1 MRIQSSLWLWLWPY
15 SKVCS
20 RKNTF
25 PSSLL
30 WFLAG
35 LSSLWAVGL
44 KAPVLGWLLAT
55 GLPQCSLPCT
65 PSHKELTTWQLAF
78 LKGAQAQAPHC
89 GDFSCCRA
97 QALGHVG
104 FSSCGSQA
112 SKQRLNSRGAQA
124 QLLHGTWDLP
134 RPGMESVSAA
144 LAGGF
149 FTTEPPG
156 KPS

>member
-1 MRIQSSLWLWLWPY
+1 ML
-15 SKVCS
+15 
-20 RKNTF
+20 
-25 PSSLL
+25 
-30 WFLAG
+30 
-35 LSSLWAVGL
+35 LSSCSNW
-44 KAPVLGWLLAT
+44 WLLSS
-55 GLPQCSLPCT
+55 C
-65 PSHKELTTWQLAF
+65 
-78 LKGAQAQAPHC
+78 GAQASHC

>member
-1 MRIQSSLWLWLWPY
+1 MLFSS
-15 SKVCS
+15 CS
-20 RKNTF
+20 NWE
-25 PSSLL
+25 L
-30 WFLAG
+30 
-35 LSSLWAVGL
+35 LSS
-44 KAPVLGWLLAT
+44 
-55 GLPQCSLPCT
+55 C
-65 PSHKELTTWQLAF
+65 
-78 LKGAQAQAPHC
+78 GAQASHC

-112 SKQRLNSRGAQA
+112 LKHRLNSRGAQV
-124 QLLHGTWDLP
+124 QLLHGMWDLP
-134 RPGMESVSAA
+134 RPGMEPVSAA